1 MQVNEIKLRNVL
13 KLNALF
19 SVLNGIVLLA
29 YEGLADLLNASAVA
43 LMIVGVGLLVFGIIV
58 WLAAVSKRTSRK
70 LVLSIILQDSIWVVT
85 SLVVVTFGAWDLTD
99 LSYWLISGVALVV
112 LTFAWLQLR
121 YLKRIAD

>member
-58 WLAAVSKRTSRK
+58 WLAAVSKRISRK